1 MDNNNVLENHLS
13 IEEKI
18 ANDNERIICKKSFS
32 SMSLIASTLGI
43 CLLVLTLTDII
54 PSGTISLVTGSI
66 AIFLIIFG
74 AIKLLAKETKFLE
87 QTTKAEL
94 KKSTIYF
101 DNDEMDKVIQLYKN
115 KNFEELSQ
123 LKRVKDSRIVM
134 YSYGTEEGSL
144 YYTQLMKYVPYE
156 FIDVQEM
163 GIHTSKEEI
172 SALKNFETV

>member
-1 MDNNNVLENHLS
+1 MENNNVLENHLS

-54 PSGTISLVTGSI
+54 PSGTISLMTGSI

-87 QTTKAEL
+87 KNTNSEL

-101 DNDEMDKVIQLYKN
+101 DNDEMNKVIQLYKN
-115 KNFEELSQ
+115 KNFEELSK
-123 LKRVKDSRIVM
+123 LKRVENSGIVM

>member
-1 MDNNNVLENHLS
+1 MDNNNVLENHLT

-87 QTTKAEL
+87 KSTNSEL

-101 DNDEMDKVIQLYKN
+101 DNDEMNKVIQLYKN
-115 KNFEELSQ
+115 KNFEELSK
-123 LKRVKDSRIVM
+123 LKRVENSGIVM